1 MNPRKTVQQPVS
13 RGIDFVGHV
22 IRPWHRAPRANAL
35 PNALRRIG
43 DGSADA
49 FDQVNSYFGLLRQS
63 PASHHLRA
71 RLANAAR
78 DRGFT
83 VNASFTQ
90 VFRKTVN
97 A

>member
-1 MNPRKTVQQPVS
+1 M
-13 RGIDFVGHV
+13 
-22 IRPWHRAPRANAL
+22 IRPWHRTPRANAL
-35 PNALRRIG
+35 PNALRRLG
-43 DGSADA
+43 ACEKVDE

-83 VNASFTQ
+83 VNASATKA
-90 VFRKTVN
+90 FRKGTQC
-97 A
+97 